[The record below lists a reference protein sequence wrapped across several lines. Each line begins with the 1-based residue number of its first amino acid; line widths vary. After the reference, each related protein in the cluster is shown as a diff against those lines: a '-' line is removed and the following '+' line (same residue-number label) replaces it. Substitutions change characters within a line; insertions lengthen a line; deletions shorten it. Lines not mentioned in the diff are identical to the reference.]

1 MKTFIYSYLFLVGLS
16 LALAT
21 DTLAQ
26 NPIICNQFTADPS
39 ARVFNGKVYLYPSHD
54 IPPESE
60 KCKENWFCMEDY
72 HVFSSDNLV
81 EWMDHGVILTQREV
95 PWVDSTSYS
104 MWAPDCI
111 DRNGKYYF
119 FFPSQAKPGNEKSG
133 FRIGVA
139 ISEKPYGPFIPETE
153 PIDGVSGI
161 DPNPFIDEDGQAYLY
176 WSAGNIYVAKLKDNM
191 LELASEPKVIENLP
205 EKGLKEGPYLFKR
218 NGIYYLT
225 YPHVENKTERIEYAI
240 SDNPLGPFEV
250 KGVIMDESPNC
261 WTNHHSII
269 EYNAQWYLFY
279 HHNDLSPHFDKNRSV
294 RIDSLFFNEDGTI
307 QKVIPTLRGVGI
319 TDASQKI
326 QIDRYSCI
334 SKEGVSIVFNDSL
347 HSFEGWKTVFDKANA
362 WIQYN
367 SVDFGNNRFESAIIR
382 AFSKNGSLIQLT
394 LNNEKGPVISHV
406 KIPKGDTWQTVKAP
420 VIRSI
425 KGVQDLVVMLKN
437 DNTAEIDWISFE

>member
-1 MKTFIYSYLFLVGLS
+1 MKTIIYSYLFLVGLS

-54 IPPESE
+54 IPPESG

-139 ISEKPYGPFIPETE
+139 ISEKPYGPFIPETK
-153 PIDGVSGI
+153 PIDGVRGI

-176 WSAGNIYVAKLKDNM
+176 WSAGNIYGAKLKDNM

-205 EKGLKEGPYLFKR
+205 KKGLKEGPYLFKR

-269 EYNAQWYLFY
+269 EYNSQWYLFY

-307 QKVIPTLRGVGI
+307 QKVIPTLRGVGV
-319 TDASQKI
+319 TKASQKI
-326 QIDRYSCI
+326 QIDRYSAI
-334 SKEGVSIVFNDSL
+334 SKEGASIAFNDSNNT
-347 HSFEGWKTVFDKANA
+347 FEGWKAMFDKANA
-362 WIQYN
+362 WLMY
-367 SVDFGNNRFESAIIR
+367 SRVDFGNNKFKSAIIR

-425 KGVQDLVVMLKN
+425 KGVQDLVVILKN

>member
-307 QKVIPTLRGVGI
+307 QKVIPTLRGVGV
-319 TDASQKI
+319 TKASQKI
-326 QIDRYSCI
+326 QIDRYSAI
-334 SKEGVSIVFNDSL
+334 SKEGASIAFNDSNNT
-347 HSFEGWKTVFDKANA
+347 FEGWKAMFDKANA
-362 WIQYN
+362 WLMY
-367 SVDFGNNRFESAIIR
+367 SRVDFGNNKFKSAIIR

>member
-153 PIDGVSGI
+153 PIDGVRGI

-176 WSAGNIYVAKLKDNM
+176 WSAGNIYGAKLKDNM

-205 EKGLKEGPYLFKR
+205 KKGLKEGHLFKI
-218 NGIYYLT
+218 NLLF
-225 YPHVENKTERIEYAI
+225 N
-240 SDNPLGPFEV
+240 L
-250 KGVIMDESPNC
+250 
-261 WTNHHSII
+261 SICG
-269 EYNAQWYLFY
+269 
-279 HHNDLSPHFDKNRSV
+279 K
-294 RIDSLFFNEDGTI
+294 
-307 QKVIPTLRGVGI
+307 
-319 TDASQKI
+319 
-326 QIDRYSCI
+326 
-334 SKEGVSIVFNDSL
+334 
-347 HSFEGWKTVFDKANA
+347 
-362 WIQYN
+362 
-367 SVDFGNNRFESAIIR
+367 
-382 AFSKNGSLIQLT
+382 
-394 LNNEKGPVISHV
+394 
-406 KIPKGDTWQTVKAP
+406 
-420 VIRSI
+420 
-425 KGVQDLVVMLKN
+425 
-437 DNTAEIDWISFE
+437 